1 VKRLVLTATCL
12 ALSAC
17 TDAEKQKYNANVDC
31 VANEHVRHDY
41 IDQSYNP
48 DEMFEQDSKIW
59 RSLHASLWANA
70 RALDIPGEEINR
82 HIVKRIGAI
91 RAKLNDP
98 TTGGITVN
106 VVETERNSRT
116 CMKRFG
122 NRRGG

>member
-1 VKRLVLTATCL
+1 MKVLGLTSACL

-17 TDAEKQKYNANVDC
+17 VGAEEKYNANVDC

-59 RSLHASLWANA
+59 RGLYASLWINA
-70 RALDIPGEEINR
+70 AALRIPREPVNR
-82 HIVKRIGAI
+82 QIVKRIGAMRI
-91 RAKLNDP
+91 KLHDSA
-98 TTGGITVN
+98 TGGITVN
-106 VVETERNSRT
+106 VVETEGRSRA

-122 NRRGG
+122 NGRGG